1 MSIIILFSILQ
12 WVVVMDGC
20 MLIIDEHLLTRY
32 LFPGFN
38 NNNNNVLPITQNLEG
53 SCPVVSQVPLSQCGG
68 RTSDCWSVGQPDVDC
83 IDNALCCFDG
93 CANVCQGSGL

>member
-1 MSIIILFSILQ
+1 
-12 WVVVMDGC
+12 MDGC

-32 LFPGFN
+32 LFPGF

-93 CANVCQGSGL
+93 CANVCQGSGW

>member
-12 WVVVMDGC
+12 WVVVTDGC

-32 LFPGFN
+32 LFPGF